1 MKRIM
6 LKPWKFLV
14 VGASLLGA
22 ACASGP
28 QRPLAIEGRKLPVE
42 MLPTK
47 ASDIHIVAAGAQQL
61 RGDVVVRVRLK
72 RQRVYGV
79 DGNRL
84 VRVAV
89 LNAEGRVQHSA
100 SKPVSRPGSARRGGR
115 DRWVTLS
122 VPHTLAGGEKLLLS
136 VAALPP
142 A

>member
-6 LKPWKFLV
+6 LKPWKLLV

-47 ASDIHIVAAGAQQL
+47 ARDIHIVAAGAQQL
-61 RGDVVVRVRLK
+61 RGDVVVRVRLN
-72 RQRVYGV
+72 RQRAHGV
-79 DGNRL
+79 DGDRI

-89 LNAEGRVQHSA
+89 LDAEGRVQHSV
-100 SKPVSRPGSARRGGR
+100 SKPVSRPGVARRGGR